1 MITLPAFTPRLM
13 TTIASIT
20 AVREVFLLQLSQL
33 EGMQK
38 NITTVG
44 VLQRTCRLIG
54 SRCFVSDG
62 TFMTCQPRLTG
73 LSEYRQ
79 SNEDRSIRVREC
91 CSRMYPR
98 EYLAV
103 RRSPLAC

>member
-20 AVREVFLLQLSQL
+20 AVRGVFLLQLSQL

-62 TFMTCQPRLTG
+62 TMSAQIDGALGVPAVERRPVDTC
-73 LSEYRQ
+73 S
-79 SNEDRSIRVREC
+79 
-91 CSRMYPR
+91 
-98 EYLAV
+98 
-103 RRSPLAC
+103 